1 MIKRQVRV
9 LIFLSGLGLFS
20 IAWMY
25 TLLASND
32 SFFSSPKEEYEIS
45 LDEKLYDEYE
55 KMREEKNRKK
65 MLENYNELLK
75 RGKKFNK
82 VNNYHDAAVCYYYAK
97 TIFPKRDA
105 PRRHLSEAYINL
117 CARYGEY
124 CKEAKKEVYYAFR
137 YVKDTSSYYPDMLDM
152 ASGLDLYPYLDRH
165 EADVMKM
172 IYNEK
177 ALKL

>member
-55 KMREEKNRKK
+55 KMREEKNRKR

-75 RGKKFNK
+75 RGKKVSFCHCK
-82 VNNYHDAAVCYYYAK
+82 
-97 TIFPKRDA
+97 KR
-105 PRRHLSEAYINL
+105 
-117 CARYGEY
+117 
-124 CKEAKKEVYYAFR
+124 KAKKETV
-137 YVKDTSSYYPDMLDM
+137 SC
-152 ASGLDLYPYLDRH
+152 
-165 EADVMKM
+165 
-172 IYNEK
+172 
-177 ALKL
+177 